1 MAAQTR
7 IYMVANAQG
16 RAADGSE
23 LPSRLVRAP
32 NAAQALRHVAADTLA
47 VAVASQ
53 DDLVRLTLAGVQV
66 EDLQHEQQELPE
78 VPR

>member
-1 MAAQTR
+1 MAAPSR

-16 RAADGSE
+16 RSPDGSE

-53 DDLVRLTLAGVQV
+53 DDLVRLTLAGVKV
-66 EDLQHEQQELPE
+66 EMAGEDTKEAA
-78 VPR
+78 

>member
-1 MAAQTR
+1 M
-7 IYMVANAQG
+7 
-16 RAADGSE
+16 
-23 LPSRLVRAP
+23 SRLVRAP

-66 EDLQHEQQELPE
+66 EDLQHDQQELPE

>member
-7 IYMVANAQG
+7 IYV
-16 RAADGSE
+16 
-23 LPSRLVRAP
+23 VAP
-32 NAAQALRHVAADTLA
+32 NRPDCEQAPVKRLLIRATHPAHALRHVASSEYG

-53 DDLVRLTLAGVQV
+53 DDLIALLGDGVQV

>member
-16 RAADGSE
+16 RAADGTE
-23 LPSRLVRAP
+23 LPSRLVRAH
-32 NAAQALRHVAADTLA
+32 NASQALRHVAADTLA

-53 DDLVRLTLAGVQV
+53 DDLVRLTLAGVKV
-66 EDLQHEQQELPE
+66 EAAGAEQEQTA
-78 VPR
+78 